1 MARRKHTSYD
11 DSPGLFDIIGND
23 NVGEEPAPFE
33 PLLTPKPISRLKFIS
48 FGSGSSGN
56 CAYLGNERYGILID
70 AGVEPDRIYDK
81 LLHNGVTM
89 DMIGGIILTHDHGD
103 HIRYA
108 YNIVR
113 KHRHMRIYCTP
124 RTLNGI
130 LRRHNVSRR
139 IKDFHQPIFKE
150 FTFNLSDFS
159 ITPFETSHDGSD
171 NVGFMIEFEDQ
182 KFVVATDMGT
192 ITERADFYIRQANHL
207 MIEANYDLQ
216 MLINGPYR
224 EYLKARILSPTGHMD
239 NQATAQYL
247 GRIYSSALRNV
258 FLCHLSQDNN
268 LPEIAL
274 EAVVSAFRNLGL
286 KVGDASGSVSSRDAN
301 IQVLALPRFDSTAT
315 LVLK

>member
-1 MARRKHTSYD
+1 MARRKQTHYD
-11 DSPGLFDIIGND
+11 DFPGLFDTIGND
-23 NVGEEPAPFE
+23 SVGDESTPFE
-33 PLLTPKPISRLKFIS
+33 PLPTPKPASRLKFIS

-56 CAYLGNERYGILID
+56 CAYLGNERFGILID
-70 AGVEPDRIYDK
+70 AGVEPERIYDK

-89 DMIGGIILTHDHGD
+89 DSIGGIILTHDHGD

-113 KHRHMRIYCTP
+113 KYRHIRIYCTP

-150 FTFNLSDFS
+150 FAFNLSDFS

-171 NVGFMIEFEDQ
+171 NVGFMIEFEGQ

-207 MIEANYDLQ
+207 MIETNYDLQ

-224 EYLKARILSPTGHMD
+224 EYLKARILSPVGHMD

-247 GRIYSSALRNV
+247 GRIYTPALRNV
-258 FLCHLSQDNN
+258 FLCHLSHDNN

-274 EAVVSAFRNLGL
+274 DAVVSAFRNLGL
-286 KVGDASGSVSSRDAN
+286 KVGDASGSVTSRDAD

-315 LVLK
+315 LVLQ

>member
-11 DSPGLFDIIGND
+11 DCPGLFDIIGND
-23 NVGEEPAPFE
+23 NVGVESAPFE
-33 PLLTPKPISRLKFIS
+33 PLPSPEPASRLKFIS

-56 CAYLGNERYGILID
+56 CAYLGNEHFGILID

-89 DMIGGIILTHDHGD
+89 DTVGGIILTHDHGD

-139 IKDFHQPIFKE
+139 IKDYHQPIFKE
-150 FTFNLSDFS
+150 FVFNLSDFS

-171 NVGFMIEFEDQ
+171 NVGFLIEHEGQ

-207 MIEANYDLQ
+207 MIETNYDLQ

-247 GRIYSSALRNV
+247 GRIYSPALRNV
-258 FLCHLSQDNN
+258 FLCHLSHDNN

-274 EAVVSAFRNLGL
+274 DAVVSAFRNIGL
-286 KVGDASGSVSSRDAN
+286 KVGDASGSISSRDAD

-315 LVLK
+315 LILK